1 MRVSARAT
9 AAVVCLTVLLA
20 GCTDGRGG
28 SGTADD
34 PASAPVAPATTV
46 PDAAVTVLPDA
57 DPVAAAVS
65 ASRALFES
73 SGLVVLSASD
83 DLPAL
88 ALAASTAVALGV
100 PLLLTPSGTSAAPPS
115 GAEDPVSGELARLG
129 AIRVVALGAAA
140 AEVALPDAV
149 VQVDAPG
156 LDPAAVSDLIG
167 IDLLVG
173 EPTTAEALPGAI
185 ATLDSAAPAALSIPP
200 ADGTPPAPS
209 SAPPEQDAP
218 TFPDVTRPRAPAGTF
233 ALATSAPESSAGIA
247 TARAAGVGVVVV
259 PADRADPRASAEA
272 VTALS
277 EAKPDNVLAIGA
289 GFAAQD
295 GLDWKL
301 ATAATGTQLPG
312 GGQLLFPE
320 HFFVALYGFTEGP
333 ALGVLGEQD
342 ADASVVRAQQSA
354 AQYADLVPRTVVP
367 MFEIIATVASSEAGD
382 DGDYSAEASIE
393 QLQPWVDAA
402 GAAGVYVVL
411 DLQPGRTDFLTQAMR
426 YEPLLRLP
434 YVGLALDPEWR
445 LLPDQVHLQQIGSV
459 SIEEVNAV
467 VSWLADLT
475 RDNSLPQK
483 MLVLHQFR
491 LDMIRNRELLDTT
504 REELAVLIH
513 VDGQGSQAAKQ
524 DTWATLHQNA
534 PANVYWGWKNF
545 LDEDTPVL
553 TPQQTIEQALPTP
566 ELVTYQ

>member
-9 AAVVCLTVLLA
+9 AALACLTILVA
-20 GCTDGRGG
+20 GCTDDGAGG
-28 SGTADD
+28 SGTDDD
-34 PASAPVAPATTV
+34 PASAPVAPATAV
-46 PDAAVTVLPDA
+46 LDAPVTVLPDA
-57 DPVAAAVS
+57 DPVAASVS

-73 SGLVVLSASD
+73 SGMVVLAASD

-88 ALAASTAVALGV
+88 ALGASTAVALGV
-100 PLLLTPSGTSAAPPS
+100 PLLLTPPGTSAPS
-115 GAEDPVSGELARLG
+115 GGDDPVAGELDRLG

-140 AEVALPDAV
+140 ADVSMPDSV
-149 VQVDAPG
+149 LQVDAPG

-167 IDLLVG
+167 IDLAVG

-185 ATLDSAAPAALSIPP
+185 ATLDSAAPAALSLPP
-200 ADGTPPAPS
+200 TEGTPPAPS
-209 SAPPEQDAP
+209 SAPADQDAP

-233 ALATSAPESSAGIA
+233 ALATSAPESLAGIA

-259 PADRADPRASAEA
+259 PADRADPRASTEA

-277 EAKPDNVLAIGA
+277 EAEPDNVLAIGS

-320 HFFVALYGFTEGP
+320 HFFVALYGFTDGP

-342 ADASVVRAQQSA
+342 ANASVVRAQQSA
-354 AQYADLVPRTVVP
+354 AEYADLVPRTVVP

-434 YVGLALDPEWR
+434 HVGLALDPEWR

-475 RDNSLPQK
+475 RTNALPQK

-491 LDMIRNRELLDTT
+491 LDMIPNRELLDTT
-504 REELAVLIH
+504 RAELAILIH
-513 VDGQGSQAAKQ
+513 VDGQGSQGAKQ
-524 DTWATLHQNA
+524 GTWATLHQNP